1 MKLKVLAIS
10 FVSTLAIA
18 ASTCTLAQT
27 VVKVGSTPTGVP
39 FTFLNTKT
47 NTIDGAMVD
56 IINAVGK
63 EAGFKVQIEP
73 MPFSALIGSLTSK
86 RIDLVSAAMYI
97 TPQRQEV
104 VSFSEPIYRYGEGL
118 MLAKGT
124 ESKPYK
130 TLKV

>member
-63 EAGFKVQIEP
+63 EAGRRSVDHLTQNSAHTKTQGNKVDCKQG
-73 MPFSALIGSLTSK
+73 LGS
-86 RIDLVSAAMYI
+86 
-97 TPQRQEV
+97 
-104 VSFSEPIYRYGEGL
+104 GH
-118 MLAKGT
+118 
-124 ESKPYK
+124 
-130 TLKV
+130 